1 MKITIIKL
9 LALNPDIIDFTVSS
23 STTTIKT
30 KFKIINSRIGN
41 EDINKKYKNAF
52 NFEIPWFLYLLLEY
66 RKEIR
71 GQANRDTI
79 KINIKIWPIKIR
91 NIKE

>member
-1 MKITIIKL
+1 MKL

-23 STTTIKT
+23 STTIKT

-52 NFEIPWFLYLLLEY
+52 NFEIPCVLYLLLEY

-71 GQANRDTI
+71 GQANRDAI